1 MKNTYYGFFL
11 LLLLSVPF
19 CFGSD
24 DSTEYQSDDV
34 SQALFNLKGWDNQL
48 IKEQLTLRIKDNQQI
63 ISFINEHS
71 LGETDKATD
80 DSFNSYVNSL
90 MEDQQ
95 NLTYITGQ
103 LITIS
108 DKEVINL
115 DGTLAKKPLFR
126 QRLQKE
132 LDENLGRKSSEIL
145 LFRMLYFSLME
156 KYAVR

>member
-1 MKNTYYGFFL
+1 MMNILCRFLL

-19 CFGSD
+19 CYGSE
-24 DSTEYQSDDV
+24 DSPQNLSDDV
-34 SQALFNLKGWDNQL
+34 NKALFSLQGWDNQL
-48 IKEQLTLRIKDNQQI
+48 IKEQLTLRLEDNQHLITFLSENKLGKTDQDTDE
-63 ISFINEHS
+63 SFQV
-71 LGETDKATD
+71 
-80 DSFNSYVNSL
+80 YVNSL
-90 MEDQQ
+90 MEDQK
-95 NLTYITGQ
+95 NLTYIAEQ

-132 LDENLGRKSSEIL
+132 LDANLQKKSSDIL
-145 LFRMLYFSLME
+145 VFRMLYFSLME

>member
-1 MKNTYYGFFL
+1 MMNILYRFFL

-19 CFGSD
+19 CYGSE
-24 DSTEYQSDDV
+24 DSPQNLSDNVDK
-34 SQALFNLKGWDNQL
+34 ALFSLQGWDNQL
-48 IKEQLTLRIKDNQQI
+48 IKEQLTLRIEDNQHLITFLNENKLGKTDQDTDE
-63 ISFINEHS
+63 SFQ
-71 LGETDKATD
+71 T
-80 DSFNSYVNSL
+80 YVNSL

-108 DKEVINL
+108 DKELINL

-132 LDENLGRKSSEIL
+132 LDSNLARKSSDIL

-156 KYAVR
+156 KYAIR